1 LLAVLPDEEIQ
12 RAMSV
17 NDAVLRANYSD
28 LLPITLEREVK
39 LARERRYALN
49 RGMVVKGSWGV
60 AVALR
65 DPRSGMPAALTIAS
79 IESRFQDGRIEQLVA
94 MLQVEKQTLE
104 ATFHE
109 ARSRGSHAAM
119 TNRKPPPT
127 RSNKIRRSDHV

>member
-1 LLAVLPDEEIQ
+1 
-12 RAMSV
+12 MSM

-28 LLPITLEREVK
+28 LHPITLEREAK
-39 LARERRYALN
+39 LARVRGYALN
-49 RGMVVKGSWGV
+49 PGMVVRGSWGV

-65 DPRSGMPAALTIAS
+65 DPRSGMPAALTIAGV
-79 IESRFQDGRIEQLVA
+79 ESRFQDGRIEELVA

-119 TNRKPPPT
+119 ANRKPPPT
-127 RSNKIRRSDHV
+127 RSR